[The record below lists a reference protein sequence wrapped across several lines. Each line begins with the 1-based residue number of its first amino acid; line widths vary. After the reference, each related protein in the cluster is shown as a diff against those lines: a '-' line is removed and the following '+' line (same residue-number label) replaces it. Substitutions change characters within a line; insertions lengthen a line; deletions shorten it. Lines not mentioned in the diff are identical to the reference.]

1 MGRRFE
7 SAGLQALYEEF
18 VGDDPELVNHFERT
32 LATMEIGVAIRR
44 LRTEAGLTMKELAE
58 RVGTQPSAIAR
69 LEHAGYEG
77 HSLSM
82 LRKIAAALGRRVEV
96 RFPRVEEKA
105 PAAAKTKVRA
115 TQRPAAKSTRPRGG
129 TGKTRTATIKA
140 ASKGKKTRS
149 S

>member
-7 SAGLQALYEEF
+7 SAGLQSLYEEF

-32 LATMEIGVAIRR
+32 LATMEVGVAIRR

-96 RFPRVEEKA
+96 RFPRVEVKT
-105 PAAAKTKVRA
+105 PAAAKAKGRVTKRS
-115 TQRPAAKSTRPRGG
+115 AAKST
-129 TGKTRTATIKA
+129 KTRGETPRARTVTIKA
-140 ASKGKKTRS
+140 ISKGKKAPS